1 MVVNSVNYP
10 TLMIRNVVRRLLS
23 TTAYNPRNP
32 YGGGS
37 EAQAPPA
44 LLSSP
49 RQFSARFSISDT
61 DIMPSN
67 NCLVFNI
74 QCARAERYIVMHA
87 SVTKKFAFV
96 ALPDFIFDLD

>member
-1 MVVNSVNYP
+1 
-10 TLMIRNVVRRLLS
+10 MIRNVVRRLLY
-23 TTAYNPRNP
+23 TAVYNPRNP

-37 EAQAPPA
+37 ETQALAPA
-44 LLSSP
+44 LPSSP
-49 RQFSARFSISDT
+49 RQCSALFNISDT
-61 DIMPSN
+61 DIRPSN

-96 ALPDFIFDLD
+96 ALPDFIFGEGSDPLCRF